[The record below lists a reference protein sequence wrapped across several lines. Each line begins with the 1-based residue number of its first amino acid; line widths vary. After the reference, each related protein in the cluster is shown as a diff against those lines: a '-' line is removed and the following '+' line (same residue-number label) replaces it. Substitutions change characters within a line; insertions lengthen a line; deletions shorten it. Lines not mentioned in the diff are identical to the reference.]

1 MKLLHSGLYI
11 YNFDLVNR
19 YDRGRQYELQVDVGQ
34 LADDS
39 GSVQIKII
47 VVSFQRLSSKQ
58 SPRDLILRR
67 VKQPRCW
74 QFCPNF
80 SVVRAWTNRA
90 TSETDSTSTLLTLS
104 AITHFMTQRN
114 AVIMNAQRNDQTVLP
129 NRKKNGF
136 SADASTGLEFIS
148 VPVGSFAGTLER
160 IIRIRDSRPVPADT
174 GDQGGGQN

>member
-1 MKLLHSGLYI
+1 MTGAAI
-11 YNFDLVNR
+11 RVA
-19 YDRGRQYELQVDVGQ
+19 GRCWAVSRRLR
-34 LADDS
+34 LAPNQNICFAGPEIVIETITS
-39 GSVQIKII
+39 GSA
-47 VVSFQRLSSKQ
+47 
-58 SPRDLILRR
+58 LRR

-160 IIRIRDSRPVPADT
+160 ILRIRDGQHVPADT